1 MVKRNMIHTKR
12 MPEMLSDVTVQP
24 IMFVLLFAFVFG
36 ASIATRGGASYREF
50 LLPGIQAQTIVFT
63 AFVVSTGITA
73 DIEKGIIDRFRSLP
87 IRRSAV
93 LIGRSVASL
102 LHSSIGV
109 VVMAV
114 TGLCIGWRIRG
125 GVAEAVLAFGL
136 ILVFGFGMIWF
147 GILIGSLMRSV
158 EAVNGVMFTVLFP
171 ITFLA
176 NTFAP
181 TEPMPHWLRVIAEW
195 NPVSSL
201 AQAMRELWGN
211 GPAAPPDA
219 QLPLHHPVLATIL
232 WSLAL
237 TAIIR
242 AVRIA
247 RLRASHRE
255 LARPPSARLQPRRPA
270 LALPLLECHF
280 AGHWSAGREELAP
293 GVHGVLGGL
302 QPLRDQQFGGVG
314 GLLAERRTSGRSAAV
329 KFSSTNDAPILAAGR
344 AADADA
350 HPLKVVGA
358 QRRRHR
364 PQAVVAGHAAAEL
377 QPDAAEVDVE
387 LVVDDHDV
395 GGRHRVELRQRP
407 DLAARLVHVAS
418 AAWPAPPAGRRA
430 CPVTTSAPD
439 FLCTLNVEPDA
450 LGQQVGDDEAEVV
463 PGRGVVGPGIAQA
476 HHQ

>member
-1 MVKRNMIHTKR
+1 MTTTERSPNETVERPQIRQTNIAEQSWIMVKRNMIHTKR
-12 MPEMLSDVTVQP
+12 MPEMLSDVTAQP

-36 ASIATRGGASYREF
+36 ASIATKGSASYREF

-93 LIGRSVASL
+93 LIGRSIASL

-125 GVAEAVLAFGL
+125 GVGEAVLAFAL

-181 TEPMPHWLRVIAEW
+181 TEPMQPWLRVIAEW

-211 GPAAPPDA
+211 GPPAPPEA
-219 QLPLHHPVLATIL
+219 QLPLHHPILATIL
-232 WSLAL
+232 WSLAM
-237 TAIIR
+237 TA
-242 AVRIA
+242 VIA
-247 RLRASHRE
+247 PFALRAY
-255 LARPPSARLQPRRPA
+255 A
-270 LALPLLECHF
+270 
-280 AGHWSAGREELAP
+280 
-293 GVHGVLGGL
+293 
-302 QPLRDQQFGGVG
+302 
-314 GLLAERRTSGRSAAV
+314 RRT
-329 KFSSTNDAPILAAGR
+329 
-344 AADADA
+344 
-350 HPLKVVGA
+350 
-358 QRRRHR
+358 
-364 PQAVVAGHAAAEL
+364 
-377 QPDAAEVDVE
+377 
-387 LVVDDHDV
+387 
-395 GGRHRVELRQRP
+395 
-407 DLAARLVHVAS
+407 
-418 AAWPAPPAGRRA
+418 
-430 CPVTTSAPD
+430 
-439 FLCTLNVEPDA
+439 
-450 LGQQVGDDEAEVV
+450 GD
-463 PGRGVVGPGIAQA
+463 
-476 HHQ
+476 

>member
-1 MVKRNMIHTKR
+1 MTAVAPRIQTDRPEIRPTNLAQQSWIMVKRNMIHTKR

-36 ASIATRGGASYREF
+36 ASIATRGAASYREF

-73 DIEKGIIDRFRSLP
+73 DVEKGIIDRFRSLP

-125 GVAEAVLAFGL
+125 SVAEAVLAFAL

-181 TEPMPHWLRVIAEW
+181 TEPMPHWLRVVAEW

-232 WSLAL
+232 WSIAM
-237 TAIIR
+237 TA
-242 AVRIA
+242 VIA
-247 RLRASHRE
+247 PFALRAY
-255 LARPPSARLQPRRPA
+255 A
-270 LALPLLECHF
+270 
-280 AGHWSAGREELAP
+280 
-293 GVHGVLGGL
+293 
-302 QPLRDQQFGGVG
+302 
-314 GLLAERRTSGRSAAV
+314 RRTS
-329 KFSSTNDAPILAAGR
+329 D
-344 AADADA
+344 
-350 HPLKVVGA
+350 
-358 QRRRHR
+358 
-364 PQAVVAGHAAAEL
+364 
-377 QPDAAEVDVE
+377 
-387 LVVDDHDV
+387 
-395 GGRHRVELRQRP
+395 
-407 DLAARLVHVAS
+407 
-418 AAWPAPPAGRRA
+418 
-430 CPVTTSAPD
+430 
-439 FLCTLNVEPDA
+439 
-450 LGQQVGDDEAEVV
+450 
-463 PGRGVVGPGIAQA
+463 
-476 HHQ
+476 

>member
-36 ASIATRGGASYREF
+36 ASIATSGSASYREF

-73 DIEKGIIDRFRSLP
+73 DVEKGIIDRFRSLP

-125 GVAEAVLAFGL
+125 SVAEAVLAFAL

-181 TEPMPHWLRVIAEW
+181 TEPMPRWLRVIAEW

-211 GPAAPPDA
+211 GPPAPPEA

-232 WSLAL
+232 WSLAM
-237 TAIIR
+237 TA
-242 AVRIA
+242 VIA
-247 RLRASHRE
+247 PFALRAY
-255 LARPPSARLQPRRPA
+255 A
-270 LALPLLECHF
+270 
-280 AGHWSAGREELAP
+280 
-293 GVHGVLGGL
+293 
-302 QPLRDQQFGGVG
+302 
-314 GLLAERRTSGRSAAV
+314 RRT
-329 KFSSTNDAPILAAGR
+329 
-344 AADADA
+344 
-350 HPLKVVGA
+350 
-358 QRRRHR
+358 
-364 PQAVVAGHAAAEL
+364 
-377 QPDAAEVDVE
+377 
-387 LVVDDHDV
+387 
-395 GGRHRVELRQRP
+395 
-407 DLAARLVHVAS
+407 
-418 AAWPAPPAGRRA
+418 
-430 CPVTTSAPD
+430 
-439 FLCTLNVEPDA
+439 
-450 LGQQVGDDEAEVV
+450 GD
-463 PGRGVVGPGIAQA
+463 
-476 HHQ
+476 

>member
-1 MVKRNMIHTKR
+1 MTATESKIRDTVERPRIRQTNIAQQSWIMVKRNMIHTKR

-36 ASIATRGGASYREF
+36 ASIATQGSASYREF

-73 DIEKGIIDRFRSLP
+73 DVEKGIIDRFRSLP

-93 LIGRSVASL
+93 LIGRSIASL

-125 GVAEAVLAFGL
+125 GVVDAVLAFAL

-181 TEPMPHWLRVIAEW
+181 TEPMPRWLRVIAEW

-211 GPAAPPDA
+211 GPPAPPEA

-232 WSLAL
+232 WSLAM
-237 TAIIR
+237 TA
-242 AVRIA
+242 VIA
-247 RLRASHRE
+247 PFALRAY
-255 LARPPSARLQPRRPA
+255 A
-270 LALPLLECHF
+270 
-280 AGHWSAGREELAP
+280 
-293 GVHGVLGGL
+293 
-302 QPLRDQQFGGVG
+302 
-314 GLLAERRTSGRSAAV
+314 RRT
-329 KFSSTNDAPILAAGR
+329 
-344 AADADA
+344 
-350 HPLKVVGA
+350 
-358 QRRRHR
+358 
-364 PQAVVAGHAAAEL
+364 
-377 QPDAAEVDVE
+377 
-387 LVVDDHDV
+387 
-395 GGRHRVELRQRP
+395 
-407 DLAARLVHVAS
+407 
-418 AAWPAPPAGRRA
+418 
-430 CPVTTSAPD
+430 
-439 FLCTLNVEPDA
+439 
-450 LGQQVGDDEAEVV
+450 GD
-463 PGRGVVGPGIAQA
+463 
-476 HHQ
+476 

>member
-1 MVKRNMIHTKR
+1 VTVTAQKPNVTSSRPQIRPTNITQQSWIMVKRNMIHTKR

-36 ASIATRGGASYREF
+36 ASIATSGSASYREF

-109 VVMAV
+109 VVMAA

-125 GVAEAVLAFGL
+125 SVAEAVLAFAL

-181 TEPMPHWLRVIAEW
+181 TEPMQPWLRVIAEW

-211 GPAAPPDA
+211 GPPAPPDA
-219 QLPLHHPVLATIL
+219 QLPLHHPILATVL
-232 WSLAL
+232 YSLAL
-237 TAIIR
+237 TAVF
-242 AVRIA
+242 APFA
-247 RLRASHRE
+247 LRAY
-255 LARPPSARLQPRRPA
+255 A
-270 LALPLLECHF
+270 
-280 AGHWSAGREELAP
+280 
-293 GVHGVLGGL
+293 
-302 QPLRDQQFGGVG
+302 
-314 GLLAERRTSGRSAAV
+314 RRT
-329 KFSSTNDAPILAAGR
+329 
-344 AADADA
+344 AD
-350 HPLKVVGA
+350 
-358 QRRRHR
+358 
-364 PQAVVAGHAAAEL
+364 
-377 QPDAAEVDVE
+377 
-387 LVVDDHDV
+387 
-395 GGRHRVELRQRP
+395 
-407 DLAARLVHVAS
+407 
-418 AAWPAPPAGRRA
+418 
-430 CPVTTSAPD
+430 
-439 FLCTLNVEPDA
+439 
-450 LGQQVGDDEAEVV
+450 
-463 PGRGVVGPGIAQA
+463 
-476 HHQ
+476 